1 MKKISIIAFVML
13 LFVNV
18 SNAQLR
24 FGIKAG
30 TNISS
35 LSSASS
41 VIDEVKG
48 ATNYQVGIVL
58 QAKTQGFAFQ
68 PEILYSVKAGQFN
81 NSTVSGILSGSDTK
95 YQSQNLEIPLN
106 LQFGIGAGP
115 ARIFIQGG
123 PYVSFLTGALFN
135 GSVKEYKDVK
145 NNINT
150 FNYGVGAGVGAE
162 LLNLQLTVKYDW
174 GLSKLGQEDLLNGN
188 GQNINPFNELKDRN
202 LSIALA
208 FLF

>member
-1 MKKISIIAFVML
+1 MKKTSIIALVL
-13 LFVNV
+13 LLCASV

-24 FGIKAG
+24 FGITAG

-48 ATNYQVGIVL
+48 ATNYQVGILL
-58 QAKTQGFAFQ
+58 QAKSSGFAIQ

-95 YQSQNLEIPLN
+95 YQSQNIEIPVN
-106 LQFGIGAGP
+106 LQFGISAGP
-115 ARIFIQGG
+115 ARVFIQGG
-123 PYVSFLTGALFN
+123 PYVSFLTGALVN

-145 NNINT
+145 DNINT

-162 LLNLQLTVKYDW
+162 LLSLQLTVKYDW
-174 GLSKLGQEDLLNGN
+174 GLSKLGQEQLLL

-208 FLF
+208 YLF